1 MENSQTEE
9 IIEQQ
14 EEIIE
19 QLIQFRKELNITNNI
34 LKEVASNLA
43 SIKNNFGIS
52 IFFAIMS
59 AWIVSGVFYLL
70 TRRGS

>member
-19 QLIQFRKELNITNNI
+19 QLIQFRKEINATNNI
-34 LKEVASNLA
+34 LKEVANNLA

-52 IFFAIMS
+52 VFFAIMS
-59 AWIVSGVFYLL
+59 AWIVSGIFYLL
-70 TRRGS
+70 TRRGA